1 MFLLPSSFIV
11 YPHPSHTL
19 LDVAGEELLDA
30 ELLDAELLGFE
41 LLDVELL
48 GAELLDAEL
57 LLSFLG
63 RSLLV
68 LWSFFGSPPMF
79 FTLVVDSLY
88 AGC

>member
-1 MFLLPSSFIV
+1 MFLGV
-11 YPHPSHTL
+11 DDEDL
-19 LDVAGEELLDA
+19 LDD
-30 ELLDAELLGFE
+30 E

-68 LWSFFGSPPMF
+68 LLWSFLLRTSSA
-79 FTLVVDSLY
+79 VDESS
-88 AGC
+88 A

>member
-1 MFLLPSSFIV
+1 M
-11 YPHPSHTL
+11 YPHPSHTVL
-19 LDVAGEELLDA
+19 VVDDEDLLDA
-30 ELLDAELLGFE
+30 E

-68 LWSFFGSPPMF
+68 LE
-79 FTLVVDSLY
+79 
-88 AGC
+88 